1 MKIYNFGSLN
11 IDYVYSVEHFV
22 TAGETLPSDVMEVF
36 PGGKGLNQS
45 VALARAGAKV
55 IHGGLIGDGG
65 DFLTG
70 KMALSGVDTSRI
82 KRTDGSNGH
91 AIIQVNMDGQ
101 NCILLYAG
109 SNYKIDRKYIED
121 FLADAEENDIL
132 LLQNEVSCLAD
143 AFEIAKKKKLHIAF
157 NPSPFKEDIKL
168 LPLKC
173 VKWFFCNEIEGE
185 ALFGSGDP
193 ETMKRNFLRMYPESV
208 LILTLG
214 SRGSMYISWEKSF
227 FQSAL
232 KVKAVDTTAA
242 GDTFTGYFI
251 SAVSRG
257 ESAEYA
263 MEIATK
269 AASVTVSRKGAS
281 DSIPY
286 YNDLSLMFALADG

>member
-1 MKIYNFGSLN
+1 MKIHNLGSLN

-22 TAGETLPSDVMEVF
+22 SAGETLSSEAMEIF

-65 DFLTG
+65 DFLLE
-70 KMALSGVDTSRI
+70 KMALSGVEISRI

-91 AIIQVNMDGQ
+91 AIIQVNKDGQ
-101 NCILLYAG
+101 NCILLHAG
-109 SNYKIDRKYIED
+109 SNHKIDREYIEE

-132 LLQNEVSCLAD
+132 LLQNEISSLD
-143 AFEIAKKKKLHIAF
+143 EAFEIAGRKKLRIAF
-157 NPSPFKEDIKL
+157 NPSPYKENIKL
-168 LPLKC
+168 LSLKS

-193 ETMKRNFLRMYPESV
+193 ETMKRNFLRLYPESV

-214 SRGSMYISWEKSF
+214 SRGSMYISTEKSF
-227 FQSAL
+227 FQPAL
-232 KVKAVDTTAA
+232 KVKTVDTTAA

-269 AASVTVSRKGAS
+269 AASVTVSKKGAS

-286 YNDLSLMFALADG
+286 YYGFDV

>member
-1 MKIYNFGSLN
+1 MKIYNLGSLN

-45 VALARAGAKV
+45 IALARAGAKV

-65 DFLTG
+65 DFLTE

-91 AIIQVNMDGQ
+91 ANIQVNMDGQ
-101 NCILLYAG
+101 NCILLHAG

-132 LLQNEVSCLAD
+132 LLQNEISCLD
-143 AFEIAKKKKLHIAF
+143 EAFEIAGQRKMQIAF

-168 LPLKC
+168 LPLKS

-193 ETMKRNFLRMYPESV
+193 ETMKVNFLKMYPESV
-208 LILTLG
+208 LVLTLG
-214 SRGSMYISWEKSF
+214 SRGSMYISKEKSF
-227 FQSAL
+227 FQPAL
-232 KVKAVDTTAA
+232 EVKAVDTTAA

-251 SAVSRG
+251 SVVSRG
-257 ESAEYA
+257 GSAECA

-286 YNDLSLMFALADG
+286 YNDLSLMFALAY

>member
-1 MKIYNFGSLN
+1 MKIYNLGSLN

-22 TAGETLPSDVMEVF
+22 SAGETLSSDIMEVF

-65 DFLTG
+65 EFLTER
-70 KMALSGVDTSRI
+70 MALSGVDISHI
-82 KRTDGSNGH
+82 KRIGGSNGH
-91 AIIQVNMDGQ
+91 AIIQVNKDGQ
-101 NCILLYAG
+101 NCILLHAG

-132 LLQNEVSCLAD
+132 LLQNEISCLYES
-143 AFEIAKKKKLHIAF
+143 FEIAEQRKLRIAF

-168 LPLKC
+168 LPLER

-185 ALFGSGDP
+185 ALFASRDI
-193 ETMKRNFLRMYPESV
+193 ETMKRNFLKMYPESM

-214 SRGSMYISWEKSF
+214 SRGSMYISKEKSF
-227 FQSAL
+227 FQPAI

-257 ESAEYA
+257 ESVEYA
-263 MEIATK
+263 MHIATK

-281 DSIPY
+281 DSIPCFKE
-286 YNDLSLMFALADG
+286 SS